1 MKTELES
8 LKSQNKAPDWM
19 TENGYLTLKEGY
31 LLEGET
37 PRDMYQR
44 VAESI
49 SSYLDKSDKEKMK
62 ERFFNYMWN
71 NWLCPSTPILS
82 NSGTN
87 RGLPISCYTIDV
99 DDSIDSIYTKVHE
112 LAMLSK
118 HGGGVGINVSRIR
131 PRGSLIKG
139 GLNGKTEGKI
149 PFIKSFEQTTMAV
162 SQGATRRGAS
172 AVYDSIYSGDF
183 EDFVNLRR
191 ADGDPLT
198 RAQNIHHGII
208 IDDEFMRNLKTRKE
222 ENLEKWKLIIKN
234 RVETGEPFLFF
245 KDNVNNQNP
254 ECYKRNNL
262 IVNASNICLT
272 GDTLVLVADER
283 KKVTIR
289 ELALESNGRNKFL
302 VYSANYKKNKWKIQ
316 IKEAVAFKTGVSEV
330 LEIILE
336 NDEKFRCTPDHEL
349 ALSDGSYLEAKY
361 CLNKNLVRF
370 NGDEIRV
377 KEIKLKDKEEVFDLT
392 VKDNPNF
399 YILTNEKENNGILV
413 HNCTEITGFTDF
425 LHSFVCCVYSLNLAT
440 YESWQGNSQ
449 FIKDSV
455 AFGDGVISEFI
466 HKAENLPGLANA
478 VRFAK
483 KSRMLGMGV
492 LGFHS
497 LLQQKGLPFESL
509 QTKLLNQS
517 IFKFIR
523 ENADLAT
530 KELAEIYGEPEWCK
544 GFQRRNTHTI
554 AVAPTVSN
562 SKIAGDRSPSIE
574 PWEFNDLAEQGAK
587 GTIFIRNQILQDLLR
602 KYNKDKPEIWNS
614 IRKNGGSVQHLD
626 FLTKEQKELFL
637 TAKEINQYV
646 LVAYA
651 ADRQKYIDQSQSL
664 NLFFK
669 AGSTPKYIS
678 EVHIDAWEKGLKT
691 LYYLRTEN
699 AFRNTTAERYE
710 RNKDECRWCEG

>member
-1 MKTELES
+1 MKTELEN
-8 LKSQNKAPDWM
+8 LKAQGKAPDWM
-19 TENGYLTLKEGY
+19 TENGFTTLKGGY

-37 PRDMYQR
+37 PRDMYLR

-49 SSYLDKSDKEKMK
+49 SSYLNKNEGIKQ
-62 ERFFNYMWN
+62 RFFNYMWD

-118 HGGGVGINVSRIR
+118 HGGGVGINVSSIR
-131 PRGSLIKG
+131 SRGSLIQG
-139 GLNGKTEGKI
+139 GVNGKTEGKI

-162 SQGATRRGAS
+162 SQGSTRRGAS

-198 RAQNIHHGII
+198 RAQNIHHGIV
-208 IDDEFMRNLKTRKE
+208 IDDEFMKEVKNRN
-222 ENLEKWKLIIKN
+222 ENALNKWRTIIKN
-234 RVETGEPFLFF
+234 RVETGEPYLFF

-254 ECYKRNNL
+254 ECYKINNL

-272 GDTLVLVADER
+272 GDTIIAVADGR
-283 KKVTIR
+283 NGISIKQ
-289 ELALESNGRNKFL
+289 LALESNGKIKFP
-302 VYSANYKKNKWKIQ
+302 VYSANYTDSWKTEIKNAI
-316 IKEAVAFKTGVSEV
+316 AFKTGEYDVI
-330 LEIILE
+330 EISLE
-336 NDEKFRCTPDHEL
+336 NGDKFRCTSNHKL
-349 ALSDGSYLEAKY
+349 ALINGTYLEAKF
-361 CLNKNLVRF
+361 CLNETLEQL
-370 NGDEIRV
+370 NGNGLRV
-377 KEIKLKDKEEVFDLT
+377 IKIELKEKEEVFDLT
-392 VKDNPNF
+392 VEDNHNF
-399 YILTNEKENNGILV
+399 YILTNKTKDNGVLV
-413 HNCTEITGFTDF
+413 HNCTEITGYTDF
-425 LHSFVCCVYSLNLAT
+425 LHSFVCCVYSINLAM
-440 YESWQGNSQ
+440 YNVWKGNVQ
-449 FIKDSV
+449 FIKDVV

-466 HKAENLPGLANA
+466 HKAKNLSGFANA
-478 VRFAK
+478 VRFAE
-483 KSRMLGMGV
+483 KSRMLGIGV

-497 LLQQKGLPFESL
+497 LLQQNGLPFESL

-530 KELAEIYGEPEWCK
+530 RELAELYGEPEWCK
-544 GFQRRNTHTI
+544 GFNRRNTHTLAI
-554 AVAPTVSN
+554 APTVSN
-562 SKIAGDRSPSIE
+562 SKISGDRSPSIE

-587 GTIFIRNQILQDLLR
+587 GTSFFRNPILLDLLR
-602 KYNKDKPEIWNS
+602 KYNKDTVEVWNS
-614 IRKNGGSVQHLD
+614 IRKNSGSVQHLD
-626 FLTKEQKELFL
+626 FLSKEQKELFL
-637 TAKEINQYV
+637 TAKEINQFI
-646 LVAYA
+646 LVIYA
-651 ADRQKYIDQSQSL
+651 ADRQKYIDQAQSL

-678 EVHIDAWEKGLKT
+678 DVHIDAWERGLKT

-699 AFRNTTAERYE
+699 AFKSSSAERYE
-710 RNKDECRWCEG
+710 RSKNECSWCEG